1 VSGLKAS
8 IRTLHTAR
16 LLDLQ
21 IPAIIRTARE
31 ADKIDLADSGSE
43 TPKPSKNYNLVAK
56 AILEKVKATGELTR
70 REARDAA
77 WCLWETVPALASNGP
92 TVTSLVKAA
101 ETSGRRQPFRALAS
115 SYMAS
120 YAPDRSRIAEISAVL
135 MRLAGG
141 MGKPWAP
148 LQSDLNLFH
157 VVEGPQNLARVAVER
172 SVSPTEVL
180 SGYGLGAVNAQ
191 SGFANFCIA
200 RALEQMRDGK
210 EPRHEV
216 RLQWVRTFALRDGRE
231 LLFQEHGPLVA
242 DALLLPFG
250 DTTPEEGVT
259 DKFLAILLRLFGD
272 PRSQPAKWAGMR
284 EAAAIVRR
292 WLTKQSLRQFLEVV
306 DRTAVAKMWKHRRAF
321 WSAVYDRGLIS
332 DAWVVFSP
340 LGASE
345 ARRIFGKEISFA
357 TFDGGPVANGQ
368 AVLLLRVGRG
378 VVAEWSH
385 SGKCII
391 WSDAAASGAP
401 SLHSRT
407 YRPNDLRAPDEASP
421 DLRARVFALSH
432 TSPEHYSWQPKVAE
446 KLHQMTGVR
455 ISQSQYQVN
464 QWR

>member
-1 VSGLKAS
+1 MSGLKAS
-8 IRTLHTAR
+8 IRTLRTAR
-16 LLDLQ
+16 LVNLA
-21 IPAIIRTARE
+21 IPPIIRTARE
-31 ADKIDLADSGSE
+31 ADKIGPAESGSE
-43 TPKPSKNYNLVAK
+43 SPMPSKNYNLVAK
-56 AILEKVKATGELTR
+56 GILEKVGASGELTR

-77 WCLWETVPALASNGP
+77 WCLWETVPALASNRLA
-92 TVTSLVKAA
+92 VTSLIKAT

-120 YAPDRSRIAEISAVL
+120 YAPDQSRIVEISAVL
-135 MRLAGG
+135 MRLARG
-141 MGKPWAP
+141 MGRPWAP

-172 SVSPTEVL
+172 SISPTEVL

-191 SGFANFCIA
+191 SGFAKFCIA

-216 RLQWVRTFALRDGRE
+216 RLQWVRTFALRDVRE

-242 DALLLPFG
+242 NALLLPFG
-250 DTTPEEGVT
+250 DTTPQEAT
-259 DKFLAILLRLFGD
+259 ADKFLAILLRLFGD
-272 PRSQPAKWAGMR
+272 PRSQPAKWTGMR

-340 LGASE
+340 LGEDE
-345 ARRIFGKEISFA
+345 ARRTFGKEISFA
-357 TFDGGPVANGQ
+357 TFNGGSVENGQ
-368 AVLLLRVGRG
+368 AVLLLRIGRG

-391 WSDAAASGAP
+391 WSDAEARGAP

-407 YRPNDLRAPDEASP
+407 YQPSTLRAPVDAYS
-421 DLRARVFALSH
+421 DLAGPVFAISH
-432 TSPEHYSWQPKVAE
+432 SRPEHYFWQPKVAE
-446 KLHQMTGVR
+446 KIHQMTGVR
-455 ISQSQYQVN
+455 ISQREYQVK
-464 QWR
+464 